1 MKRVLITAGASGIG
15 EAMAHA
21 FELEGSK
28 VWITDINPDYLNN
41 CPQSWEKTHVDSS
54 DEAGM
59 RKLFSEI
66 ETHWGGLDAI
76 CANAGIAGPTAVV
89 EDVELNDWQRCV
101 SVNLEGAF
109 LAAKYGGPMLK
120 ETKGA
125 IVLTS
130 STAGI
135 YGFPN
140 RAPYAAAKW
149 AIIGLM
155 KTLAM
160 EWGPSGV
167 RANAIC
173 PGAVEGP
180 RMQGVM
186 EREATAKGT
195 CYQNI
200 YEGYAAGNSMQSLVT
215 AGDIAKMATFL
226 CGSGARMVSGQ
237 VIAVDGHTENP
248 DPKV

>member
-89 EDVELNDWQRCV
+89 EDIELNDWQRCV

-195 CYQNI
+195 SYQII